1 MRMLYLLDDT
11 EKPLKYNNGNIT
23 EGDKL
28 TIHLT
33 QENTQKCAR
42 AQRTSGYKND
52 INATTQKRYRC
63 KKRVQKQ
70 RTVF

>member
-33 QENTQKCAR
+33 QENT
-42 AQRTSGYKND
+42 
-52 INATTQKRYRC
+52 
-63 KKRVQKQ
+63 
-70 RTVF
+70 